1 MTTPQPEL
9 PQPTEPW
16 APVEAAA
23 MAQPE
28 FAIMAAT
35 TAAVLR
41 RLTRLWVTLW
51 GSIQVVPSGARP
63 RAPGESARSGAEEQS
78 LRPGRRRAA
87 PAEQNSQSPA
97 GAIDFPPVW
106 TDAVDEGLT
115 EIIDAMDAAA
125 DSVTREVP
133 AADTT
138 RARAYRS
145 ARVRRALA
153 PSSVAKRG
161 FAAVLEATAQPANLE
176 SDVRGIVVGELVA
189 DHTEQQLDQAASL
202 GDEWVCIWV
211 AERDACVRCLAY
223 QGLYVTPAAGQLFPG
238 GRTWGPRWKSVI
250 GRPDF
255 RGPGWREVDDGE
267 HEGSHPHCR
276 CELRVVRRTNVRLLA
291 TGLKREAAR
300 SAAKGWARP
309 TEGDTARV
317 AAAKHVLATKAT
329 LPQSVVEETRRRLR
343 TPSSFPR
350 RVPSPT
356 R

>member
-1 MTTPQPEL
+1 
-9 PQPTEPW
+9 
-16 APVEAAA
+16 

-28 FAIMAAT
+28 FAIMAVT

-41 RLTRLWVTLW
+41 RLTRLWVALY
-51 GSIQVVPSGARP
+51 GSIGTLPGTGQNSRSPSGRDAGLALTGTGPASRLGARRVTP
-63 RAPGESARSGAEEQS
+63 PEGRQGRAPT
-78 LRPGRRRAA
+78 
-87 PAEQNSQSPA
+87 
-97 GAIDFPPVW
+97 IDFPPVW
-106 TDAVDEGLT
+106 TDAVDQGVQ

-133 AADTT
+133 AADTASART
-138 RARAYRS
+138 YRA
-145 ARVRRALA
+145 ARVRRAVA
-153 PSSVAKRG
+153 PSQVAKRG
-161 FAAVLEATAQPANLE
+161 FAAVLEATAQPARLE
-176 SDVRGIVVGELVA
+176 SDVRGVVVGELVA
-189 DHTEQQLDQAASL
+189 DHTEQQLEQAAGL
-202 GDEWVCIWV
+202 GDDWVCIWV

-223 QGLYVTPAAGQLFPG
+223 QGLYVTPATGQLFPG

-255 RGPGWREVDDGE
+255 RGPGWREAVDGE

-309 TEGDTARV
+309 TEGDTVRV
-317 AAAKHVLATKAT
+317 AAAKHVLATKAA
-329 LPQSVVEETRRRLR
+329 LPRSVVDETRRRLR
-343 TPSSFPR
+343 SPNTFPR
-350 RVPSPT
+350 RVPSPN